1 MPRDGSGIFTLPPG
15 NPVVSGSIIESAWA
29 NNTMAD
35 LAAQLNN
42 VLTRDGLLNPTAPVR
57 FPDGSAVSPA
67 FTFVNQTNLGF
78 YRKSSGVIGVSI
90 LGVEVGTF
98 TAEGFVSNKAP
109 TQPIPPLQTANFTAS
124 TNTVY
129 RIDPQTCT
137 SITFPTTTIQG
148 QWIELSDPLK
158 KWATYNT
165 TIASALF
172 NGTAQTFICNTPGET
187 IRFTWINGTTGW
199 EPKLVGGI

>member
-67 FTFVNQTNLGF
+67 FTFVNQTNLGL

-148 QWIELSDPLK
+148 QWIALSDPLM

-187 IRFTWINGTTGW
+187 IRFTWIDGTTGW

>member
-67 FTFVNQTNLGF
+67 FTFVNQTNLGL

-137 SITFPTTTIQG
+137 SITFPTTAIQG
-148 QWIELSDPLK
+148 QWIELRDPLR
-158 KWATYNT
+158 KWWHFNT
-165 TIASALF
+165 TIASNKF
-172 NGTAQTFICNTPGET
+172 NGVTQTFVCDTPGESLL
-187 IRFTWINGTTGW
+187 FTWIDNGTGW
-199 EPKLVGGI
+199 EPRVIGGI